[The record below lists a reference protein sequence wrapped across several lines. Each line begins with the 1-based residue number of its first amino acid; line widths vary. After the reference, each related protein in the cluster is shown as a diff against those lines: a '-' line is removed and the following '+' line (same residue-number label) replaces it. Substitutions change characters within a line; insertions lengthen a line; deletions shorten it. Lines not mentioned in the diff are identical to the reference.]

1 MKTSMY
7 FHYTSRSL
15 LRGGQRTMLAIFC
28 VAVGVMAIVALQL
41 AGFMLQNALLSNVR
55 DANGGDI
62 AVTTQSVPM
71 QESDLSFFAQLKK
84 AGTITNYTAVSSA
97 NGFISAVAPS
107 SQGFTVDVVD
117 ANNYPIV
124 SQPTFVSPSNGSVSA
139 LLTNHRVIVTQTF
152 LDTYHKKLGDS
163 FTLYTKTQSGAGQT
177 FPATIGGV
185 IANSGGFAQA
195 RNLVLISVSDYYAT
209 VASSQRSYSVIDLTT
224 ANQAQT
230 DSTVKAINQQ
240 FPLDA
245 VQTAAD
251 ALKSQ
256 QASLDNINKFL
267 EIAGLL
273 ALLIGG
279 VGIVNT
285 MQVLLSRRK
294 TEIAMLKTAG
304 YRRMDLYALFGLEAS
319 LLGLIGGV
327 VGAAAAIGVSSIV
340 RELLQNMGINV
351 PFLLNPWTIAG
362 GVAIGLATALIF
374 GLMPI
379 IQAANVRPLQVIR
392 ELPESRKIGSTIM
405 TISLVA
411 VLSIL
416 FCGLAIVILKNDVLL
431 GIEVVYGTFA
441 FLLLLSAFF
450 SLVVFAISKLPVP
463 EKLNVRYVGL
473 ILVSGVLSLL
483 MSWVLPTFGW
493 LMLAMTLL
501 GLMVVFFPRPWKVS
515 MKMAVR
521 NIGRQRTRV
530 TTTLLALFI
539 GIFAIGLVLSL
550 GQNLQTQ
557 ISSAFTQ
564 NLAYNVIASTSGT
577 DTSVLQSKLSTVP
590 GLSKSRSDVLMQTL
604 PLAVNGDPVQQLL
617 PTGSDRQVVI
627 SYLSSIEGYTLAS
640 TIPSVKISQ
649 GRNLNASDTGT
660 NNILVNDAL
669 TSAGPFHMNLKP
681 GDTITIASL
690 DGRTTRTATVVGIYS
705 GIVGGDHVGNVL
717 AASDLARTLNTAKA
731 ETITITYMEI
741 DAAQVNKALDTLGK
755 IVPNATVQDLADL
768 AASFAQQ
775 LNSVM
780 ETLIALA
787 SLSMLAGIVIIANA
801 VALAMLERRRELGV
815 LKAVGYTSGTVLSEV
830 LIENGVVGGTGSF
843 LAMLLAATATTLLGK
858 TLFDLTLSMSPL
870 VAVGLIG
877 GAALLAMLTAALV
890 AWGSV
895 RVRPLEVLR
904 YE

>member
-1 MKTSMY
+1 
-7 FHYTSRSL
+7 
-15 LRGGQRTMLAIFC
+15 
-28 VAVGVMAIVALQL
+28 
-41 AGFMLQNALLSNVR
+41 
-55 DANGGDI
+55 
-62 AVTTQSVPM
+62 
-71 QESDLSFFAQLKK
+71 
-84 AGTITNYTAVSSA
+84 
-97 NGFISAVAPS
+97 
-107 SQGFTVDVVD
+107 
-117 ANNYPIV
+117 
-124 SQPTFVSPSNGSVSA
+124 
-139 LLTNHRVIVTQTF
+139 
-152 LDTYHKKLGDS
+152 
-163 FTLYTKTQSGAGQT
+163 
-177 FPATIGGV
+177 
-185 IANSGGFAQA
+185 
-195 RNLVLISVSDYYAT
+195 
-209 VASSQRSYSVIDLTT
+209 
-224 ANQAQT
+224 
-230 DSTVKAINQQ
+230 
-240 FPLDA
+240 
-245 VQTAAD
+245 
-251 ALKSQ
+251 
-256 QASLDNINKFL
+256 
-267 EIAGLL
+267 
-273 ALLIGG
+273 
-279 VGIVNT
+279 
-285 MQVLLSRRK
+285 
-294 TEIAMLKTAG
+294 
-304 YRRMDLYALFGLEAS
+304 
-319 LLGLIGGV
+319 
-327 VGAAAAIGVSSIV
+327 
-340 RELLQNMGINV
+340 
-351 PFLLNPWTIAG
+351 
-362 GVAIGLATALIF
+362 
-374 GLMPI
+374 
-379 IQAANVRPLQVIR
+379 
-392 ELPESRKIGSTIM
+392 
-405 TISLVA
+405 
-411 VLSIL
+411 
-416 FCGLAIVILKNDVLL
+416 
-431 GIEVVYGTFA
+431 
-441 FLLLLSAFF
+441 
-450 SLVVFAISKLPVP
+450 
-463 EKLNVRYVGL
+463 
-473 ILVSGVLSLL
+473 
-483 MSWVLPTFGW
+483 
-493 LMLAMTLL
+493 
-501 GLMVVFFPRPWKVS
+501 

-604 PLAVNGDPVQQLL
+604 PLAINGDPVQQLL

-627 SYLSSIEGYTLAS
+627 SYLSSIEGYTLTS

-731 ETITITYMEI
+731 ETITITYMGI

-877 GAALLAMLTAALV
+877 GAALLAMLTATLV